1 MIAVQHGRANVVSL
15 CWERPSWTLR
25 RRFGSCAAGRV
36 RWPFRLTKPK
46 RCGFNGFFLFKI
58 FLLRL
63 FHLLSCCQH
72 RRACSGAFQRSSPQP
87 SDLTGERNPPESWPE
102 RRPAAPSRRLWMC
115 FARRD
120 GGERVSINCPC
131 LWILFS
137 CFSAHLGPCK
147 MGTEVGIEPHCD
159 WNTTKEDERDV
170 SIHPT
175 NTEWNRRGR
184 EQESRGK
191 QRSKKITGHEKWY
204 GGSDG
209 VAVSQS

>member
-120 GGERVSINCPC
+120 GGERVRGSHLLYQGPGERCQAAVPFLQGAASRWSPQWQPGGRAPEASLSILRAAWVP
-131 LWILFS
+131 
-137 CFSAHLGPCK
+137 G
-147 MGTEVGIEPHCD
+147 
-159 WNTTKEDERDV
+159 
-170 SIHPT
+170 
-175 NTEWNRRGR
+175 
-184 EQESRGK
+184 
-191 QRSKKITGHEKWY
+191 
-204 GGSDG
+204 
-209 VAVSQS
+209 